1 MKGREWRGRIFGS
14 RSMHQ
19 TINAGG
25 FCVGCDRAQQERD
38 ESVAYEA
45 TYIAPSG
52 TALARDDGMLYES
65 PALGETER
73 LRKINDGIINSQA
86 EQAVFKIHDSASEW
100 RGR

>member
-1 MKGREWRGRIFGS
+1 
-14 RSMHQ
+14 MHQ
-19 TINAGG
+19 AINAGG

-65 PALGETER
+65 PALGETKR
-73 LRKINDGIINSQA
+73 LRKINDGIISSQNRPYSRSTILPVNGA
-86 EQAVFKIHDSASEW
+86 A
-100 RGR
+100 GRFGA

>member
-1 MKGREWRGRIFGS
+1 MAWQDLRQQVDAPD
-14 RSMHQ
+14 HH
-19 TINAGG
+19 AGG
-25 FCVGCDRAQQERD
+25 FCVGCDRARQERD

-86 EQAVFKIHDSASEW
+86 EQTVFKIHDSASEW

>member
-1 MKGREWRGRIFGS
+1 VSGVTVHNKSETKAWRMKRPTS
-14 RSMHQ
+14 R
-19 TINAGG
+19 
-25 FCVGCDRAQQERD
+25 RL
-38 ESVAYEA
+38 
-45 TYIAPSG
+45 G

>member
-1 MKGREWRGRIFGS
+1 
-14 RSMHQ
+14 MHQ

-25 FCVGCDRAQQERD
+25 FGVECDRAQQERD

-52 TALARDDGMLYES
+52 TALARHDGMLYES
-65 PALGETER
+65 PALGETKR
-73 LRKINDGIINSQA
+73 LRRFNDGIISSQA
-86 EQAVFKIHDSASEW
+86 EQAVLQIHDSASEW